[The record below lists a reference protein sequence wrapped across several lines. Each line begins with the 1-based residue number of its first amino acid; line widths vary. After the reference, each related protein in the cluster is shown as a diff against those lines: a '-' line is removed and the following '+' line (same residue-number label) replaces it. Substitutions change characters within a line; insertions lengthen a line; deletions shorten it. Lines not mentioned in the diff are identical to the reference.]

1 MLKDAVLPVMKAVL
15 EFQQINTV
23 EVKTTISTYKSGTFE
38 INMDSF

>member
-1 MLKDAVLPVMKAVL
+1 MLKGAVLPVMKAVL

-23 EVKTTISTYKSGTFE
+23 EVKTTINTYKPGTFE